1 MALRLALR
9 APRSR
14 LYNCLSITT
23 RRVFS
28 TSKQSDYFTV
38 ELSPKIK
45 VSSVTRSIVD
55 FADPPKDPSR
65 LLQTVRSQIN
75 ITNPSRHDA
84 AVILATPQ
92 YAQWLS
98 KNEFLSEF
106 VDMLSGSDGTGEFH
120 TLAAVVDHI
129 APPVPSNKPIQ
140 GISILR
146 GNLDGILP
154 GLWTEAPPK
163 EWSDGGKVSALTM
176 DLGSPHITIPLTNT
190 TFQNHRTSTLIISRY
205 DLSAGSPKL
214 IEQTDKKHLQKVT
227 IPVQKRLSSINDLDI
242 WAPLVPLT
250 QPRVVTESF
259 GNIVRRVDIEDES
272 VPASTELEPA
282 VDELH
287 ASKSDLVQSPMGIW
301 AMITPPTFVQ
311 SGGSSPY
318 VNPDPEATF
327 TDGQSITE
335 LTAVTSDQLGILYR
349 QGGRLYQVLSGGG
362 GWGAKKGLLS
372 LDPEQ
377 THFVVSE
384 EEEMQRF
391 IQAMEGG
398 NFVPVSSKI
407 QFFASTDA
415 SASELVGNKETE
427 TGVVFGTASKVE
439 VETDMS
445 PSQPEALLL
454 ENHFGALSNVGIFVT
469 SSDASMFSKP
479 GFNNDWK
486 LNVPNSR
493 IYVI

>member
-14 LYNCLSITT
+14 LDNCLSITT

-92 YAQWLS
+92 YAQWLG

-227 IPVQKRLSSINDLDI
+227 IPVQKRLSSINDLGI

-415 SASELVGNKETE
+415 SASELVGNKQTE

>member
-9 APRSR
+9 APESR
-14 LYNCLSITT
+14 LCNRISTTT
-23 RRVFS
+23 RRVYS

-45 VSSVTRSIVD
+45 
-55 FADPPKDPSR
+55 DPSK
-65 LLQTVRSQIN
+65 LLKTVRSQIN

-84 AVILATPQ
+84 AVVLATPQ
-92 YAQWLS
+92 YAQWLG
-98 KNEFLSEF
+98 KDEFMSEF

-120 TLAAVVDHI
+120 TLGAVVDHI
-129 APPVPSNKPIQ
+129 APPVPNNKPIQ
-140 GISILR
+140 GLSILH
-146 GNLDGILP
+146 GNLDTILP
-154 GLWTEAPPK
+154 GLWTKAPPK

-176 DLGSPHITIPLTNT
+176 DLGNPHITIPLTNT

-205 DLSAGSPKL
+205 DLSTGSPKL
-214 IEQTDKKHLQKVT
+214 IEQTDTKHLQKVN
-227 IPVQKRLSSINDLDI
+227 IPFQKRLPSINDLGI

-272 VPASTELEPA
+272 VPASNELEPA
-282 VDELH
+282 VNELH

-327 TDGQSITE
+327 ADGQSITE
-335 LTAVTSDQLGILYR
+335 LTALTSDQLGILYR

-407 QFFASTDA
+407 QFFASTDS
-415 SASELVGNKETE
+415 SASEPVGKKQ
-427 TGVVFGTASKVE
+427 TGVVFGTSSKVE
-439 VETDMS
+439 DETDAN
-445 PSQPEALLL
+445 PSQPEARLL

-493 IYVI
+493 IYVV

>member
-1 MALRLALR
+1 MQQ
-9 APRSR
+9 
-14 LYNCLSITT
+14 LYWQLHN
-23 RRVFS
+23 
-28 TSKQSDYFTV
+28 
-38 ELSPKIK
+38 
-45 VSSVTRSIVD
+45 
-55 FADPPKDPSR
+55 
-65 LLQTVRSQIN
+65 
-75 ITNPSRHDA
+75 
-84 AVILATPQ
+84 
-92 YAQWLS
+92 
-98 KNEFLSEF
+98 
-106 VDMLSGSDGTGEFH
+106 MLSGSDGTGEFH

-129 APPVPSNKPIQ
+129 APPVPNNKPIQ

-214 IEQTDKKHLQKVT
+214 IEQTDKKHSQKVI
-227 IPVQKRLSSINDLDI
+227 IPVQKRLSSINDLGI

-327 TDGQSITE
+327 ADGQSITE
-335 LTAVTSDQLGILYR
+335 LMDVTSDQLGILYR

-362 GWGAKKGLLS
+362 GWGPKKGLLS

-407 QFFASTDA
+407 QFFASADA
-415 SASELVGNKETE
+415 SASEPVGNKQTE

-439 VETDMS
+439 VETDVN

-493 IYVI
+493 IYVV

>member
-9 APRSR
+9 APESR
-14 LYNCLSITT
+14 LCNRISTTT
-23 RRVFS
+23 RRVYS

-45 VSSVTRSIVD
+45 
-55 FADPPKDPSR
+55 DPSK
-65 LLQTVRSQIN
+65 LLKTVRSQIN

-84 AVILATPQ
+84 AVVLATPQ
-92 YAQWLS
+92 YAQWLG
-98 KNEFLSEF
+98 KDEFMSEF

-120 TLAAVVDHI
+120 TLGAVVDHI
-129 APPVPSNKPIQ
+129 APPVPNNKPIQ
-140 GISILR
+140 GLSILR
-146 GNLDGILP
+146 GNLDTILP
-154 GLWTEAPPK
+154 GLWTKAPPK

-176 DLGSPHITIPLTNT
+176 DLGNPHITIPLTNT

-205 DLSAGSPKL
+205 DLSTGSPKL
-214 IEQTDKKHLQKVT
+214 IEQTDTKHLQK
-227 IPVQKRLSSINDLDI
+227 
-242 WAPLVPLT
+242 
-250 QPRVVTESF
+250 SF

-272 VPASTELEPA
+272 VPASNELEPA
-282 VDELH
+282 VNELH

-318 VNPDPEATF
+318 VDPDPEATF
-327 TDGQSITE
+327 ADGQSITE
-335 LTAVTSDQLGILYR
+335 LTALTSDQLAILYR

-407 QFFASTDA
+407 QFFASTDS
-415 SASELVGNKETE
+415 SASEPVGKKQ
-427 TGVVFGTASKVE
+427 TGVVFGTSSKVE
-439 VETDMS
+439 DETDAN
-445 PSQPEALLL
+445 PSQPEARLL

-493 IYVI
+493 IYVV